1 MEETGP
7 SSLDGLNVIDLST
20 VAAAPSVGQ
29 ILGDHGADV
38 IKIEPPNGDETR
50 RMGPLAQQTN
60 PQFIGMNRNKRGM
73 AMDLSTKPGKEILFK
88 LLENADILI
97 ENFKPGTLEKWGM
110 GYQDTLV
117 NRFPH
122 LIHCRITGFG
132 ATGPLG
138 GLPGYDGIG
147 QAFGGLISLN
157 GEKDG
162 NPIRIP
168 IPQADL
174 ITGLYATI
182 GVLAALEERFHSGL
196 GQLIEVSLMD
206 TAISLLY
213 PHNINWLINKIPP
226 KRTGNDHPAYSPH
239 TLIKTE
245 EGYFFAGHFCNHQ
258 FKQCCKVLSCT
269 HLLEEAQFSTEKLR
283 IKNRSALTAALTA
296 ALSGYPPRQISD
308 QLLAAGV
315 PVSAVQTVPEVF
327 DHPQV
332 TGRKMVLKQ
341 EEHFKAIGLPIKLS
355 LTPGRLKLLPPS
367 LGEHNGE
374 VLHSLG
380 YSDEEIRTL
389 LKTKIIFGE
398 KAISFDEIIPPQ
410 RRKHTQQPK
419 RASKKALGG
428 LGIVDCTSHL
438 SGALATRVLRDLGAQ
453 VISAGLSGNTKN
465 HDDPLSVMPQNN
477 KDRVHLSK
485 NKPAD
490 RTQLCALLEQAD
502 ILFEDETTQL
512 CSNWGMDDDFLKA
525 HCPKLIRS
533 TISPFGHTGPLVNAP
548 ADEGVLQA
556 FTGMMALNGDPQGAP
571 LLIPNPLSSTTTGLT
586 TAIGA
591 LLALY
596 ARHTSQQGQTVQCAQ
611 LDATLTLQNPF
622 GPDWLIA
629 GVEPRRLGNKHPN
642 AVPYDFYETKN
653 GTIMLLVAND
663 KQFRTLSY
671 VLDMPALASDPRFSQ
686 SAHRIKHP
694 TELGAI
700 IETRLADKDR
710 DSLVMTLLKAGVP
723 AAPILTAEEA
733 LDHPHTLAR
742 GMVARGPKH
751 HITLGSPIKMS
762 RTPVELWKIALDSAD
777 KPHC

>member
-1 MEETGP
+1 MEEIGS

-50 RMGPLAQQTN
+50 RMGPLVQQTN

-73 AMDLSTKPGKEILFK
+73 AMDLSTKLGKEILFK
-88 LLENADILI
+88 LLANADILI

-110 GYQDTLV
+110 GYQDTLA

-157 GEKDG
+157 GEKGG

-174 ITGLYATI
+174 ITGLYAAT
-182 GVLAALEERFHSGL
+182 GVLAALEERVHSGL

-226 KRTGNDHPAYSPH
+226 KRTGNDDLAYSPH

-258 FKQCCKVLSCT
+258 FEQCCKVLSCT
-269 HLLEEAQFSTEKLR
+269 QLLEEARFSTEELR
-283 IKNRSALTAALTA
+283 IKNRSALTAALTT
-296 ALSGYPPRQISD
+296 ALSGYPPRHISD

-332 TGRKMVLKQ
+332 TERKMILKQ
-341 EEHFKAIGLPIKLS
+341 GKHFKAIGLPIKLS
-355 LTPGRLKLLPPS
+355 RTPGRLKLLPPL

-374 VLHSLG
+374 VLRSLD
-380 YSDEEIRTL
+380 YSDDEIRTL
-389 LKTKIIFGE
+389 FQTNIIFGE
-398 KAISFDEIIPPQ
+398 KATSCDEVITPQ
-410 RRKHTQQPK
+410 RHKHMQQSK
-419 RASKKALGG
+419 RASKKALDG
-428 LGIVDCTSHL
+428 LCVANCTSHL
-438 SGALATRVLRDLGAQ
+438 SGALATRILRDLDAH
-453 VISAGLSGNTKN
+453 VISVELTGNTKN
-465 HDDPLSVMPQNN
+465 HDDPLTRIAQSDN
-477 KDRVHLSK
+477 DRVRLSK
-485 NKPAD
+485 NRSAD
-490 RTQLCALLEQAD
+490 RTQLRALLEYAD
-502 ILFEDETTQL
+502 IFFEDETTQL
-512 CSNWGMDDDFLKA
+512 CSNWGMDDDFLKT
-525 HCPKLIRS
+525 HYPKLIRS

-548 ADEGVLQA
+548 GDEGVLQA

-571 LLIPNPLSSTTTGLT
+571 LLIPNPLSSTATGLMI
-586 TAIGA
+586 AIGA

-663 KQFRTLSY
+663 KQFRTLSD
-671 VLDMPALASDPRFSQ
+671 VLDMPELASDSRFSQ

-694 TELGAI
+694 EELGAI

-742 GMVARGPKH
+742 GMVTHSRNH
-751 HITLGSPIKMS
+751 HIALGSPIKMS
-762 RTPVELWKIALDSAD
+762 RTPIGPWKIALGSTANL
-777 KPHC
+777 HG